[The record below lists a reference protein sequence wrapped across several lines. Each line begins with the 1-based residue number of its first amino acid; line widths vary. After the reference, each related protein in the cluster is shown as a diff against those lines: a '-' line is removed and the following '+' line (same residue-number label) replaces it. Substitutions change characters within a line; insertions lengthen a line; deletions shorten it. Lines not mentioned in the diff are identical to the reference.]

1 MNNTEDIN
9 KKSLMCSYE
18 PDDVILREGENSDVM
33 YKVLSGSVVVYMR
46 YGEEDEHV
54 VGVYSKSQCFGEWNM
69 LTGQPSVYTFV
80 AFEKTMLMQ
89 INRNSLEDFIRN
101 YPQNA
106 LDIMQNMAQS
116 TVMMR
121 TNVDLLLDELYE
133 KDIQNKQRTEELRK
147 RMQYSLISGLGEWPE
162 AFPTPRPNSKRLV

>member
-1 MNNTEDIN
+1 MSNTEDIK

-18 PDDVILREGENSDVM
+18 PDEVILREGESCNVM

-54 VGVYSKSQCFGEWNM
+54 VGAYSKSQCFGEWNM

-80 AFEKTMLMQ
+80 AFDKVMLLQ
-89 INRNSLEDFIRN
+89 VDKHSLEDFIRN

-116 TVMMR
+116 MMMMR
-121 TNVDLLLDELYE
+121 TNVDLLLDELYGKAAKSE
-133 KDIQNKQRTEELRK
+133 QQAEEIRQK
-147 RMQYSLISGLGEWPE
+147 IRYFSVSGMGEWTAAFNTE
-162 AFPTPRPNSKRLV
+162 A

>member
-1 MNNTEDIN
+1 MSNTEDIK

-18 PDDVILREGENSDVM
+18 PDEVILREGESSDVM

-116 TVMMR
+116 MVMMR
-121 TNVDLLLDELYE
+121 TNVDLLLDELYGKAAKSE
-133 KDIQNKQRTEELRK
+133 QQAKEIRQKIR
-147 RMQYSLISGLGEWPE
+147 YFSVSGMGEWTAAFNAE
-162 AFPTPRPNSKRLV
+162 A

>member
-1 MNNTEDIN
+1 MSNTEDIK

-18 PDDVILREGENSDVM
+18 PDEVILREGESCNVM

-80 AFEKTMLMQ
+80 AFDKVMLLQ
-89 INRNSLEDFIRN
+89 VDRHSLEDFIRN

-116 TVMMR
+116 MVMMR
-121 TNVDLLLDELYE
+121 TNVDLLLDELYGKAAKSE
-133 KDIQNKQRTEELRK
+133 QQAEEIRQK
-147 RMQYSLISGLGEWPE
+147 IRYFSVSGMGEWTAAFNAE
-162 AFPTPRPNSKRLV
+162 A